1 MKKSFYLL
9 CFDTLS
15 TLGSGIFTF
24 TCSFYIL
31 QQTGSGS
38 IFGMYLALLAIVNT
52 ISMPLI
58 GNVIGRH
65 HNKTI
70 LFIGQIGSILALTSF
85 TLFYKGHYQVIFL
98 LMMVLVVVDVIVK
111 TIVTSNLK
119 WITGDYLERVI
130 SLRQL
135 IQSAS
140 MLASPIIGG
149 ILISFLNIQ
158 QVAFMNIVT
167 ESVALIFI
175 FFLTFKH
182 GQTQTER
189 LTFWGDFKAGVQ
201 YLHRMTEVKYLLII
215 AVFLNFIMNVLI
227 VGVPI
232 LIVQKLSLS
241 AKHLGVAEG
250 TLGVALILSAL
261 LFTVVP
267 LKKHLRR
274 SFLYALL
281 LQQLIL
287 LLYIIIN
294 VLGASS
300 MIVYSVVI
308 IGQLLLGFSVTLG
321 NIPYQILLQN
331 TVDEAFKSRVFSVN
345 QSLSSALVP
354 LSYVLFGYLLPLSF
368 LLTFVGCAIA
378 MAVLVMVF
386 INKIYSQTFEVE
398 S

>member
-1 MKKSFYLL
+1 
-9 CFDTLS
+9 
-15 TLGSGIFTF
+15 
-24 TCSFYIL
+24 
-31 QQTGSGS
+31 
-38 IFGMYLALLAIVNT
+38 MYLALLAIVNT

-65 HNKTI
+65 HNKII

-140 MLASPIIGG
+140 MLASPIIGA

-158 QVAFMNIVT
+158 QVAFINIVT

-250 TLGVALILSAL
+250 ALGVALILSAL

-368 LLTFVGCAIA
+368 LLTFAGCAIA
-378 MAVLVMVF
+378 MAVLIVVF
-386 INKIYSQTFEVE
+386 INKIYGQTFEAA